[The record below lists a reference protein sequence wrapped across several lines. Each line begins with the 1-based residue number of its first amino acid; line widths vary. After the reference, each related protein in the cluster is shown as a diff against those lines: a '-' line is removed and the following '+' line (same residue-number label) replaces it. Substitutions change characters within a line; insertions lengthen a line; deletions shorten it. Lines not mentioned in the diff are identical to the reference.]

1 VQPGPHAR
9 RLAGP
14 EAILIAGS
22 DEPPL
27 KEQAMK
33 ALILAGLSVPA
44 AITGVHAGFHAHM
57 HQHLQEMLVQKLGL
71 TQAQQDAA
79 HTIVEAH
86 HPALRA
92 KAQTAFKLRADLM
105 QALANPQ
112 TTEAQIRE
120 MEGLASA
127 AHLALEL
134 EVNQVVREI
143 APLLTPEQ
151 HLKAQKLVVDAR
163 AHIEGFLAGMSQE
176 GMAK

>member
-1 VQPGPHAR
+1 
-9 RLAGP
+9 
-14 EAILIAGS
+14 
-22 DEPPL
+22 
-27 KEQAMK
+27 MK

-44 AITGVHAGFHAHM
+44 VITGAHTGLHAHM
-57 HQHLQEMLVQKLGL
+57 HQHLHDMLVKKLDL

-79 HTIVEAH
+79 RAIVEAH
-86 HPALRA
+86 RPALHA
-92 KAQTAFKLRADLM
+92 KGQAAFKLRADLL
-105 QALANPQ
+105 QALTNPQ
-112 TTEAQIRE
+112 TTEAQIRD